1 MFVKHKTCCVL
12 EVAQTTTA
20 TLPKY
25 ENFLRYNDLIICF
38 YIHNIAQVNEY
49 VQKGMYEHICE
60 PKIP

>member
-1 MFVKHKTCCVL
+1 ML
-12 EVAQTTTA
+12 EVAQATTA

-49 VQKGMYEHICE
+49 VQKVMYEHICE